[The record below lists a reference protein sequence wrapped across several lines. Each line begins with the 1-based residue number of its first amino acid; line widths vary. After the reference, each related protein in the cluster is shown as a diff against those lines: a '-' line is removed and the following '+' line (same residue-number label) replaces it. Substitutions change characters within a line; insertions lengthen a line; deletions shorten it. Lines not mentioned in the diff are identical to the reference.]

1 MKESIQALIFDLDD
15 TLIRTELLKMAS
27 YAMAISDL
35 GHSEIQEEDISR
47 AFRHLVGLSRKEV
60 SQRLLDEFHL
70 ETQARDRMSL
80 FDAES
85 PWEVLAKMRMNH
97 YDRLINDPEVLH
109 GKERKAI
116 IDVLRK
122 ARQLGYKIGLAT
134 MSCRNQVTRI
144 LNFLGL
150 SDVFDCIA
158 TSEDIQSTKP
168 SPDIYLWVAEKLKVA
183 PANCL
188 VIEDSPV
195 GVRAALA
202 AGMHCIGVPT
212 SMTMESLYS
221 AGILAADLI
230 ADRERDFP
238 GIVRKMLHSGR
249 DSGGDPLVTKK
260 LDADPNYQS
269 CD

>member
-1 MKESIQALIFDLDD
+1 MNESIQALIFDLDD

-27 YAMAISDL
+27 YARAISDL
-35 GHSEIQEEDISR
+35 GHSEIREEDILR
-47 AFRHLVGLSRKEV
+47 AFRHLVGLSRKEI
-60 SQRLLDEFHL
+60 SQKLLDEFHL
-70 ETQARDRMSL
+70 ERQARDRMSL
-80 FDAES
+80 FDAKF

-97 YDRLINDPEVLH
+97 YDRLINDPEELQ
-109 GKERKAI
+109 GKERKAV

-122 ARQLGYKIGLAT
+122 ARRLGYKIGLAT
-134 MSCRNQVTRI
+134 MSCRNQVARI
-144 LNFLGL
+144 LDFLGL

-183 PANCL
+183 PVNCL

-230 ADRERDFP
+230 VDREQDFP
-238 GIVRKMLHSGR
+238 GIVKKMLHSG
-249 DSGGDPLVTKK
+249 GGCEGDPFVKIN
-260 LDADPNYQS
+260 LDTGLNYRNG
-269 CD
+269 D